1 MDLRGLMRRLLSPL
15 ETLIAVT
22 GLPKIMVGS
31 IAVYAQEPQQ
41 ELVAEALSL
50 VRQFDPAA
58 HAMIEQ
64 SIRMIVATHF
74 DSRANSPAHISY
86 INFEKF
92 SDPLLVGLMLLFHSE
107 WVRLGG
113 KAGGTQR
120 LQLDVR
126 IRTSFIQPRRFVE
139 WFCEQHDVSDKDT
152 SEALGSIDAL
162 ATELAERALQR
173 GLYERFLN
181 LLRALR
187 ND

>member
-1 MDLRGLMRRLLSPL
+1 MRRLLSLL

-22 GLPKIMVGS
+22 RLPEIMVGS

-50 VRQFDPAA
+50 VRQFDPAE
-58 HAMIEQ
+58 HSMIEQ
-64 SIRMIVATHF
+64 SIRMIVATHS
-74 DSRANSPAHISY
+74 DSRVNSPAHLSY
-86 INFEKF
+86 INFEGW
-92 SDPLLVGLMLLFHSE
+92 SDPLLVGLLLLFHSE

-113 KAGGTQR
+113 EARGTQR
-120 LQLDVR
+120 PRQAVR
-126 IRTSFIQPRRFVE
+126 IRASFIQPRRFVE
-139 WFCEQHDVSDKDT
+139 WFCEHHELSDKDT

-181 LLRALR
+181 LFRALR